1 MKIGSKG
8 RIRLSQFPR
17 LRKSRLETG
26 ATGQIVPPSDGQIDD
41 MTHIRHVCMYI
52 HLGPGKLYYAVDFPG
67 IGAANNKQEPLF
79 YLDILPNFPPLTT
92 HTLATLSL
100 FRLNDDVNIPSWM
113 HPQAVAQL
121 LLLLLLCG
129 ILINS
134 PSHGEEAHQVFTK
147 VLENQVIRT
156 K

>member
-26 ATGQIVPPSDGQIDD
+26 ATGQIVPPSDGQIND

-52 HLGPGKLYYAVDFPG
+52 HLGPGKLYYAVDFPS

-79 YLDILPNFPPLTT
+79 LSRHIAKFPPPL
-92 HTLATLSL
+92 
-100 FRLNDDVNIPSWM
+100 
-113 HPQAVAQL
+113 
-121 LLLLLLCG
+121 
-129 ILINS
+129 
-134 PSHGEEAHQVFTK
+134 
-147 VLENQVIRT
+147 
-156 K
+156 